1 MNTWLSLVGVYLLGF
16 IVFYLFEIQDREKF
30 SELYVKTIDAHTL
43 NINSPQREADRQKA
57 KQIYGLVVLFGSILW
72 PVWMVRQLIQ
82 L

>member
-30 SELYVKTIDAHTL
+30 SEIYVKTID
-43 NINSPQREADRQKA
+43 INGPQREDDRQRA
-57 KQIYGLVVLFGSILW
+57 KQIYGLVVFFGSILW